1 MRRIL
6 VPCALIAAWVVA
18 LASASAQGVR
28 TEAPCSPVIDRTQG
42 NVTINFTGGCTAG
55 ITPAQLQQIIDDV
68 LNKRAIPLE
77 SFEELAQRFGV
88 TRMAVTTFFRILGEQ
103 NVAVEDLDAKLRE
116 IAARHLTLLKQVEP
130 LSGEDPQVDVAQEGG
145 GCGDWCR

>member
-28 TEAPCSPVIDRTQG
+28 TEAQCSPVLIARKD

-55 ITPAQLQQIIDDV
+55 ITPAQIQQIIDAV
-68 LNKRAIPLE
+68 RAGQAIPPE
-77 SFEELAQRFGV
+77 CSKE
-88 TRMAVTTFFRILGEQ
+88 
-103 NVAVEDLDAKLRE
+103 
-116 IAARHLTLLKQVEP
+116 
-130 LSGEDPQVDVAQEGG
+130 LSGSAGSSASPTS
-145 GCGDWCR
+145 R